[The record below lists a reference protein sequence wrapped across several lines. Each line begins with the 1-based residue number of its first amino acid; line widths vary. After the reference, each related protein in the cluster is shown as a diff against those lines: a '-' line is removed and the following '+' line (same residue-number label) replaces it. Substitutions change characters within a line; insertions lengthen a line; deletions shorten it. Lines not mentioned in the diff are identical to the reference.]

1 MSRSSP
7 ITCLFVSLVLAF
19 AVSMVAASGPST
31 NPPPLKYEEP
41 TNLTATIYALDSN
54 RKEPLFTF
62 TRRATRAGDR
72 LNVLR
77 EYRYPDGKIAARE
90 TAVYQGATLISWDLQ
105 ELQNHAHGG
114 ATPHPAPAGAK
125 LNLEYDKNL
134 EDKTT
139 PKKRS
144 EDLKQNTLVCDMVG
158 PFLLDHWD
166 ALMRGEEVKCRYVVL
181 PRVETVG
188 FTFEKLTGDKRERK
202 GVVIIKMSAT
212 SPIIAALVDP
222 LYFTIER
229 DGRHR
234 VLEYEGRTTPKLKAG
249 NKWKD
254 LDAVTVFHW

>member
-1 MSRSSP
+1 
-7 ITCLFVSLVLAF
+7 
-19 AVSMVAASGPST
+19 
-31 NPPPLKYEEP
+31 
-41 TNLTATIYALDSN
+41 
-54 RKEPLFTF
+54 
-62 TRRATRAGDR
+62 
-72 LNVLR
+72 
-77 EYRYPDGKIAARE
+77 
-90 TAVYQGATLISWDLQ
+90 
-105 ELQNHAHGG
+105 
-114 ATPHPAPAGAK
+114 
-125 LNLEYDKNL
+125 
-134 EDKTT
+134 
-139 PKKRS
+139 
-144 EDLKQNTLVCDMVG
+144 MVG